1 MERGNVRCT
10 IVVTVYIR
18 DSVAEDVF
26 VDLTG
31 FVPYTEPSPH
41 RGTQVLHGQ
50 RSDCQPAAGPWVP
63 LTAQSDVRERRGGRE
78 AVRLSLT
85 PASHPVQAAASI
97 ETRRTLVWSGAYGT
111 ESGYGERQAGRAGEQ
126 TPFTERAYYPPAAG
140 GGGAGSAPFPAF
152 QFRSRHEGP
161 DWRRLSAVDVERVSR
176 EGDVAALQEHL
187 EHVTFCSAE
196 RERCPHCQG
205 PADSLLLKLLR
216 LAQLSTEYLLHS
228 QEYLSA
234 QLGSLEEALRAAQAQ
249 RDQLNKELT
258 HRLQEIKALKEEC
271 RRRKKM
277 ISTQQMML
285 EARASY
291 HQCQLCEK
299 AFMSYSFLQ
308 SHMQRRHPEESQIEQ
323 KRKAKTD
330 KLQDEIDKL
339 KEQLQLTRSQ
349 LEAEQ
354 QAYTV
359 RFSKEC
365 EQQKSKEEEI
375 LQSFHKWKEEEKEKL
390 ADEIEK
396 VKDMFMKELKELS
409 SRNSTLENQLLEL
422 QKSNMQQKSNL
433 GTLTDS
439 QEFTEEKPQNSQDY
453 HNVVKVLEKQES
465 KWTSRM
471 QAFAHAHEKEK
482 SELQLQIQK
491 FKSLREDQSKKTSF
505 YRRKAEEFGQKLQE
519 QSDLIIALRKQL
531 ELSTRSVASV
541 KPHDVSTTV
550 EHLEESKPSP
560 PVMHEQAPLVHML
573 EPIEELS
580 EEEKE
585 IENGDYKTGRSS
597 HYLINALKT
606 CPTLTKELRV
616 VLEQTLEEKLKHLGI
631 KPGVRGIS
639 NDHLTQIL
647 RAVESTRE
655 CKRRQDPDVHRIR
668 EHLERQVSFRVEEKS
683 SSCNRPVSWPQL
695 PSEDKQK
702 FRKLGISSSA
712 LPRSSTA
719 VRPAE
724 QRAAITENMSTPK
737 SKKLLGNQVS
747 RKTSS
752 TITPPFSSEEELD
765 ENDTEQSYTP
775 PELSQK
781 QSKPSS
787 SKVSAVQKASSKS
800 NVVGMEESKTKEA
813 GTTARTSKGTV
824 IQKLTEQVG
833 KSLSNHGNKDKPAGG
848 IPVAQAFIKKEEVK
862 ELKFADAG
870 EDDWDISSIEEDF
883 LVMKDD
889 RGQKAVTVPKNES
902 NAASVVHA
910 WSLPKTSVPK
920 EEGIH
925 EADNTSTLKSSL
937 VTVTEWSDSSDV

>member
-1 MERGNVRCT
+1 M
-10 IVVTVYIR
+10 
-18 DSVAEDVF
+18 
-26 VDLTG
+26 
-31 FVPYTEPSPH
+31 
-41 RGTQVLHGQ
+41 
-50 RSDCQPAAGPWVP
+50 
-63 LTAQSDVRERRGGRE
+63 
-78 AVRLSLT
+78 
-85 PASHPVQAAASI
+85 
-97 ETRRTLVWSGAYGT
+97 
-111 ESGYGERQAGRAGEQ
+111 
-126 TPFTERAYYPPAAG
+126 PFTERAYYPPAAG
-140 GGGAGSAPFPAF
+140 GAGAGAGPFPAF

-234 QLGSLEEALRAAQAQ
+234 QLGSLEEALRAAQVQ
-249 RDQLNKELT
+249 RDQLDKELT
-258 HRLQEIKALKEEC
+258 HRLQEIKTLKEEC
-271 RRRKKM
+271 RQRKKM

-291 HQCQLCEK
+291 HQCQFCEK

-354 QAYTV
+354 QAYMV
-359 RFSKEC
+359 QFSKEC

-375 LQSFHKWKEEEKEKL
+375 IQTFHKWKEEEKEKL

-453 HNVVKVLEKQES
+453 RNVVKVLEKQES

-471 QAFAHAHEKEK
+471 QAFAHAQEKEK

-491 FKSLREDQSKKTSF
+491 LKSFREDQNKKASF
-505 YRRKAEEFGQKLQE
+505 YKKKAEEFGQKLQE
-519 QSDLIIALRKQL
+519 QSDLIITLRKQL

-550 EHLEESKPSP
+550 ERLEESKPSP

-585 IENGDYKTGRSS
+585 MENGDYKTGRSG
-597 HYLINALKT
+597 HRLINALKT
-606 CPTLTKELRV
+606 CPSLTKELRV

-639 NDHLTQIL
+639 NDHLNQIL
-647 RAVESTRE
+647 RAVESARE
-655 CKRRQDPDVHRIR
+655 RKQRQNPHIHRIR
-668 EHLERQVSFRVEEKS
+668 EHLERQVSSRVEEKS
-683 SSCNRPVSWPQL
+683 SSCNRPVSWAQL
-695 PSEDKQK
+695 LSEDKQK
-702 FRKLGISSSA
+702 FSQSGISPSA
-712 LPRSSTA
+712 LPRSSAA

-724 QRAAITENMSTPK
+724 QRAAITENTSTPK
-737 SKKLLGNQVS
+737 SKKLLGNEVS

-752 TITPPFSSEEELD
+752 TTTPPFSSEEELD
-765 ENDTEQSYTP
+765 EDDSKQSYTS

-781 QSKPSS
+781 QPKPSS
-787 SKVSAVQKASSKS
+787 SKVNAVQKASNKS
-800 NVVGMEESKTKEA
+800 NVDGMEESKTKEM

-833 KSLSNHGNKDKPAGG
+833 KSLSNHGNRDKPAGG

-862 ELKFADAG
+862 ELKFADAD

-883 LVMKDD
+883 LVMKDY
-889 RGQKAVTVPKNES
+889 RGQKAVTAPKNES

-910 WSLPKTSVPK
+910 WGLPKTSVTK
-920 EEGIH
+920 EEGPH